1 MTLARL
7 QTRLTKLQAQ
17 WRPWVV
23 ADVLRRARE
32 CVPSEVG
39 AFLIAELNAVG
50 RATASAI
57 MQQLTEA
64 EWDALLGPELCA
76 FVETLPA
83 SELEAMAHGDP
94 VALQRVSRSYQRWR
108 KGRHPPMAPRPPH
121 GTLQEDTR

>member
-23 ADVLRRARE
+23 ADVLRRARQ
-32 CVPSEVG
+32 CAPSEVG
-39 AFLIAELNAVG
+39 AFLRAEVTAVD
-50 RATASAI
+50 RATAHAI
-57 MQQLTEA
+57 MQQLTET

-76 FVETLPA
+76 FVESLPA

-94 VALQRVSRSYQRWR
+94 VALQRVSRSYQRWKNSR
-108 KGRHPPMAPRPPH
+108 A
-121 GTLQEDTR
+121 

>member
-23 ADVLRRARE
+23 ADVLRRVRQCA
-32 CVPSEVG
+32 PSEVG
-39 AFLIAELNAVG
+39 VCLHAALATVDQ
-50 RATASAI
+50 ATAHAV

-76 FVETLPA
+76 FLETFPA

-94 VALQRVSRSYQRWR
+94 GALQRVWRSYQRWR
-108 KGRHPPMAPRPPH
+108 KGRHPRMAPC
-121 GTLQEDTR
+121 

>member
-7 QTRLTKLQAQ
+7 QTRLTKVQAQ

-23 ADVLRRARE
+23 ADVLRRARQ

-39 AFLIAELNAVG
+39 VVLNAAVATVD
-50 RATASAI
+50 RATAHAI

-76 FVETLPA
+76 FLETLPA

-94 VALQRVSRSYQRWR
+94 GALQRIWRSYQRGR
-108 KGRHPPMAPRPPH
+108 KGRHRPMVP
-121 GTLQEDTR
+121 

>member
-23 ADVLRRARE
+23 ADVLRRARQ
-32 CVPSEVG
+32 CAPSEVG
-39 AFLIAELNAVG
+39 AFLRAEVTAVD
-50 RATASAI
+50 RTTASAI

-64 EWDALLGPELCA
+64 EFEALLGPEMLA

-83 SELEAMAHGDP
+83 GEMEAMAHGDP
-94 VALQRVSRSYQRWR
+94 GALQRVSRSYERWR
-108 KGRHPPMAPRPPH
+108 KGRHPHGTVSPH
-121 GTLQEDTR
+121 GTLQDDTP